1 MQELDKFNLKINV
14 IQHIEIY
21 MEHQTEKFMSL
32 RINNM
37 LGFIDSF
44 QFLGSSLNSL
54 VKNLSKNDLKYLSK
68 KFDGNIL
75 VPVKQNGFYRYEYM
89 NDFLKFKEKLPSKKS
104 AIVG

>member
-1 MQELDKFNLKINV
+1 
-14 IQHIEIY
+14 
-21 MEHQTEKFMSL
+21 
-32 RINNM
+32 M

-44 QFLGSSLNSL
+44 QFLGSSLDSL

-75 VPVKQNGFYRYEYM
+75 VPVKQKGFYRYEYM

-104 AIVG
+104 VIVG

>member
-21 MEHQTEKFMSL
+21 MEHQTEKFMIL

-44 QFLGSSLNSL
+44 QFLGSSLDSL

-104 AIVG
+104 VIVG